1 MKRGLTLP
9 SCTLADASRTVSA
22 VTISFTIFIVPLE
35 AQTGPQVELNG
46 FVAPRCWVA
55 SPATLQPIADTP
67 ASRPRVI
74 CNQATPRL
82 QSNVRTL
89 NADGT
94 LERVRPT
101 TAAQQS
107 GRAALEI
114 VVSPQP

>member
-9 SCTLADASRTVSA
+9 SYTLADASRTVSA

-35 AQTGPQVELNG
+35 AQPGPEVG
-46 FVAPRCWVA
+46 VYGYVAPRCWVA
-55 SPATLQPIADTP
+55 KPATPQPIADMP

-82 QSNVRTL
+82 ESNVRAL

-94 LERVRPT
+94 LERVQPT
-101 TAAQQS
+101 NPAHKS

-114 VVSPQP
+114 VVSPQI